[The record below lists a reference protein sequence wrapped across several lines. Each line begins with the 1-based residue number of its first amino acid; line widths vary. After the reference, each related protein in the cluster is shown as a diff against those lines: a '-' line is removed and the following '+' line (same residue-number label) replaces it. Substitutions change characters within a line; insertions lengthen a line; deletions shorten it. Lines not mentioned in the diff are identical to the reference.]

1 MTSPR
6 RLFALITAVALVVLP
21 TVIGSGP
28 TASAVTSAAGQVHRG
43 YVAPT
48 QTKINIMGEWAHPDD
63 DTSIIGPCGVWHQR
77 YGTKCGVIQITRG
90 EGGGNATGP
99 ETGTALGLRREN
111 EDRVAHD
118 RSGTV
123 DMFYVDKVDFF
134 YNQSAPLT
142 EQLWNHDDTLRR
154 VTRIVRTT
162 QPDVFIGFTPTL
174 AAGHGNHQESGR
186 LIWEA
191 VQAAAD
197 PTMFPDQLH
206 GPNALSVWQVKKVF
220 SGGSTA
226 GTGGTSGTGGTG
238 PACANGFLPASTN
251 TATVAGVWTGYDSP
265 YLWPKGNVQGQPVGS
280 AKIWQ
285 QVADEGRSAYPT
297 QSRVM
302 YTGTSQP
309 ACPKFA
315 QTESFVPFQPNARPD
330 GSANPGAGT
339 DDAILAGAIRQDP
352 GGLPLDTLESL
363 SFSRFYNVPGVPF
376 TATLHLSAPADA
388 GLPAGTATLR
398 APQGWTVSAAQPVP
412 ALKAGASAS
421 YPFTVTS
428 PADAPTGSSAGS
440 DVRISATLQTPRA
453 SGYTDNAIHLVPA
466 VEGRFQRWG
475 KWADYDQWLAD
486 TAPAARRLG
495 RSDAVQTVKL
505 GGSVGVPVD
514 VTNRSTASQS
524 GQVAL
529 NLPDGFTATATS
541 KDYGPLAPGATKTV
555 SFTVTDTN
563 STLPDGQLV
572 QIPITTTFGTGGT
585 GSETLALSVV
595 PATAVPQATA
605 DPVID
610 AKATAEEYPGPQL
623 DIGRIWQGASYCTGA
638 ADCGN
643 SLGTGGSSDDH
654 SWAKVSWRADAL
666 YLYAHI
672 RDDYQSYAI
681 MPNECQSHWLADSVE
696 FQIDPQGNA
705 SADALDTANTFK
717 LGVFP
722 FTDDPTGSNGNGKNG
737 PCWERDADN
746 HQGYSTGPLAQT
758 VAQAPNAPGVEVA
771 SSATWVGS
779 NDTGV
784 DHGYAGG
791 GYDIEVKV
799 PMADLP
805 AAINP
810 QHMGLNITPYDED
823 NTAAT
828 GSTTLRHIDN
838 SARLGW
844 SAFNSVQS
852 DPYRWGQATLTGYTP
867 AAGRSTTPGTAIVGH
882 PNLDGTASPQT
893 IAQSAR
899 NGVPIAGREPVRARD
914 KISLSRTRLIG
925 NRLRTTI
932 TSTGGGRANLF
943 AYAGD
948 TQQIPVYNTSCS
960 RADDP
965 APDYGLTACAV
976 TDGTTPTWSPDMAGR
991 LQAGQT
997 VAITKGRQTVSG
1009 TLTAA
1014 QVAKIKADGVLL
1026 VSFVDHGGRVQAL
1039 AVPIK
1044 S

>member
-1 MTSPR
+1 MTRPR
-6 RLFALITAVALVVLP
+6 RLTALITAAALILVPSMTGSLPVAN
-21 TVIGSGP
+21 G
-28 TASAVTSAAGQVHRG
+28 AAAAPQAHRG
-43 YVAPT
+43 YVAPPK
-48 QTKINIMGEWAHPDD
+48 TKINVMGEWAHPDD

-77 YGTKCGVIQITRG
+77 YGVKCGVIQITRG

-142 EQLWNHDDTLRR
+142 EQLWDHDDTLRR
-154 VTRIVRTT
+154 VTRIVRST

-197 PTMFPDQLH
+197 PTMFPDQLR
-206 GPNALSVWQVKKVF
+206 GPNALSVWQIKKVF

-226 GTGGTSGTGGTG
+226 GTGGTTTG
-238 PACANGFLPASTN
+238 PACLNGFLPALGN

-265 YLWPKGNVQGQPVGS
+265 YLWPKGNVQGQPAGS

-302 YTGTSQP
+302 DMGTSQP
-309 ACPKFA
+309 ACSKFGM
-315 QTESFVPFQPNARPD
+315 TESFVPFQPNARPD
-330 GSANPGAGT
+330 GTANPGAGT
-339 DDAILAGAIRQDP
+339 DDAILAGAVRQDP
-352 GGLPLDTLESL
+352 GGLPLGTLESL
-363 SFSRFYNVPGVPF
+363 SFSRFFNVPGDPF
-376 TATLHLSAPADA
+376 TATLHLTAPADA

-398 APQGWTVSAAQPVP
+398 APQGWTVGAARSVP
-412 ALKAGASAS
+412 ALKAGASAA
-421 YPFTVTS
+421 YTFTVT
-428 PADAPTGSSAGS
+428 PAADAPTGSTAGS
-440 DVRISATLQTPRA
+440 DVSISATLQTPRA
-453 SGYTDNAIHLVPA
+453 SGYTDNAVRLVPA

-475 KWADYDQWLAD
+475 KWADYDQWLA
-486 TAPAARRLG
+486 TAAPAARRLG

-505 GGSVGVPVD
+505 GGTVNVPVD
-514 VTNRSTASQS
+514 VTNRSTSSQS
-524 GQVAL
+524 GTVAL
-529 NLPDGFTATATS
+529 TLPAGSTTAEAS
-541 KDYGPLAPGATKTV
+541 QAYGPLAPGATSTV
-555 SFTVTDTN
+555 TFKLTDTN
-563 STLPDGQLV
+563 TTLPDGQLV
-572 QIPITTTFGTGGT
+572 PIPITTTFGTAGA
-585 GSETLALSVV
+585 GSETLQLSVV
-595 PATAVPQATA
+595 PATAVPEATT
-605 DPVID
+605 DPVVD
-610 AKATAEEYPGPQL
+610 AKADAAEYPGPQL
-623 DIGRIWQGASYCTGA
+623 DIGRIWQGANYCTGA

-643 SLGTGGSSDDH
+643 SVGTGGSTDDH
-654 SWAKVSWRADAL
+654 SWAKVSWHSDAL

-672 RDDYQSYAI
+672 RDDSQSYAI
-681 MPNECQSHWLADSVE
+681 KPNECQSHWLADSVE
-696 FQIDPQGNA
+696 FQVDPQGNA
-705 SADALDTANTFK
+705 SADALDTASTFK

-722 FTDDPTGSNGNGKNG
+722 FTDDPTNTNGNGKNG

-746 HQGYSTGPLAQT
+746 HQGYATGPLAQT
-758 VAQAPNAPGVEVA
+758 VAQAPNAAGVEVA

-784 DHGYAGG
+784 DHSYAGG
-791 GYDIEVKV
+791 GYNIEVKV

-810 QHMGLNITPYDED
+810 QHLGLNITPYDED
-823 NTAAT
+823 NTAAA

-852 DPYRWGQATLTGYTP
+852 DPYRWGQATMTGYTP
-867 AAGRSTTPGTAIVGH
+867 PAGRSTTAATAIVGH

-899 NGVPIAGREPVRARD
+899 NGVPIAGLEPVRAGD
-914 KISLSRTRLIG
+914 KITLSRTRLRG
-925 NRLRTTI
+925 NRLQTTI
-932 TSTGGGRANLF
+932 TSTGSGRANLF
-943 AYAGD
+943 AYSGD
-948 TQQIPVYNTSCS
+948 TQQIPVWNTSCS
-960 RADDP
+960 PTDDP
-965 APDYGLTACAV
+965 APDYGLSACA
-976 TDGTTPTWSPDMAGR
+976 TSDGTTPTWSPDMAGR
-991 LQAGQT
+991 LQASET
-997 VAITKGRQTVSG
+997 VAVKKGSQTVSG
-1009 TLTAA
+1009 NLTAA
-1014 QVAKIKADGVLL
+1014 QVAKIKDSGVLL
-1026 VSFVDHGGRVQAL
+1026 VSYLDNAGRVQAL
-1039 AVPIK
+1039 SVPIK

>member
-1 MTSPR
+1 MKRSLAMIVSMILILTS
-6 RLFALITAVALVVLP
+6 ALI
-21 TVIGSGP
+21 GSRSP
-28 TASAVTSAAGQVHRG
+28 AMAAGRQSDVAAGRQG
-43 YVAPT
+43 YVAPP
-48 QTKINIMGEWAHPDD
+48 QTKINVMGEWAHPDD

-118 RSGTV
+118 RSGTL

-142 EQLWNHDDTLRR
+142 EQLWDQNDTLRR

-197 PTMFPDQLH
+197 PTMFPDQLR
-206 GPNALSVWQVKKVF
+206 GANALSTWQVKKVF

-226 GTGGTSGTGGTG
+226 GTGGSTTG
-238 PACANGFLPASTN
+238 PACTTGFLPAQGNTST
-251 TATVAGVWTGYDSP
+251 VSGVWTGYDSP
-265 YLWPKGNVQGQPVGS
+265 YRWPEGNVQKQPAGS

-302 YTGTSQP
+302 YMGTSQP
-309 ACPKFA
+309 ACPKFGM
-315 QTESFVPFQPNARPD
+315 TESFVPFQPNARLD
-330 GSANPGAGT
+330 GSANPAAGT
-339 DDAILAGAIRQDP
+339 DDAILAGAVRQDP
-352 GGLPLDTLESL
+352 GGLPLGTLEYL
-363 SFSRFYNVPGVPF
+363 TFSRFFNVPGVPF
-376 TATLHLSAPADA
+376 TATLHLRAPADA
-388 GLPAGTATLR
+388 SLPAGTATVR
-398 APQGWTVSAAQPVP
+398 APQGWTVSAARPV
-412 ALKAGASAS
+412 ASLKAGAGAV
-421 YPFTVTS
+421 YDFTVTP
-428 PADAPTGSSAGS
+428 PADAPSGSMPAA
-440 DVRISATLQTPRA
+440 DVSVSATVQSARA
-453 SGYTDNAIHLVPA
+453 SGYTDNAVHLVPA

-475 KWADYDQWLAD
+475 KWADYDDWLA
-486 TAPAARRLG
+486 TRAPAARRLG
-495 RSDAVQTVKL
+495 RSAAVQSVAL
-505 GGSVGVPVD
+505 GGKVSVPV
-514 VTNRSTASQS
+514 VLTNRSASSRS
-524 GQVAL
+524 GEVSL
-529 NLPDGFTATATS
+529 TLPDGFTADRTS
-541 KDYGPLAPGATKTV
+541 QSYGPLAAGASTTV

-563 STLPDGQLV
+563 STLPTDQQVQL
-572 QIPITTTFGTGGT
+572 PITTTFTSGADSGSGS
-585 GSETLALSVV
+585 GSESLALSVV
-595 PATAVPQATA
+595 PTTAIGQAGA
-605 DPVID
+605 DPVVD
-610 AKATAEEYPGPQL
+610 AKASAAEYPGAEL
-623 DIGRIWQGASYCTGA
+623 DLGRIWQGATYCTGA

-643 SLGTGGSSDDH
+643 SVGTGGSADDH
-654 SWAKVSWRADAL
+654 SWAKVSWRDDAL
-666 YLYAHI
+666 YLFAHI

-681 MPNECQSHWLADSVE
+681 TPGECVAHWLADSVE
-696 FQIDPQGNA
+696 FQIDPRGNA

-722 FTDDPTGSNGNGKNG
+722 FTDDPTNSNGNGVNG

-746 HQGYSTGPLAQT
+746 HQGYATGPLAKT
-758 VAQAPNAPGVEVA
+758 VAQAPNAAGVEVA

-784 DHGYAGG
+784 DHAYAGG

-805 AAINP
+805 AAIDP

-823 NTAAT
+823 NTAAA

-852 DPYRWGQATLTGYTP
+852 DPYRWGRATLTGYTP
-867 AAGRSTTPGTAIVGH
+867 PSGRSTTPGQAIVGH
-882 PNLDGTASPQT
+882 PNLDGTLSPQT

-914 KISLSRTRLIG
+914 SITVTKVRLRGNKISA
-925 NRLRTTI
+925 TI
-932 TSTGGGRANLF
+932 TSTGAGTANLF
-943 AYAGD
+943 AFSGD
-948 TQQIPVYNTSCS
+948 ESQIPVWTTSCS
-960 RADDP
+960 EADDP
-965 APDYGLTACAV
+965 APDYGLTACAAG
-976 TDGTTPTWSPDMAGR
+976 DGTTPTWSPDMAGH
-991 LQAGQT
+991 LHAGET
-997 VAITKGRQTVSG
+997 VPVKAGSQTVSG
-1009 TLTAA
+1009 TLSAA
-1014 QVAKIKADGVLL
+1014 RADKLRADGHVLA
-1026 VSFVDHGGRVQAL
+1026 SFVDRAGRVQAL
-1039 AVPIK
+1039 NVPIG
-1044 S
+1044 